1 MVDYCPQKEDPN
13 RTILKVGVSISEY
26 PVNVI
31 TPTADTITSKIVRN
45 ILVSTTKAKCICIDI
60 KTFYLVTP
68 LTRYKYLHI
77 AITLIPEKI
86 IQQYSLLPLV
96 RNGFIYLDIRKGM
109 YGFPQAWRLENDLLT
124 ELRMP

>member
-109 YGFPQAWRLENDLLT
+109 YGFPQSGRL
-124 ELRMP
+124 